1 MASAILGGIIAA
13 LTTTGLVVAIE
24 SVERAFR
31 SAGRYPLN
39 NNEIKILQ
47 SAGLNSESNIIKLNT
62 ELKLMPQKL

>member
-13 LTTTGLVVAIE
+13 LATTGLVIAVE

-31 SAGRYPLN
+31 NAGRYPLT

-47 SAGLNSESNIIKLNT
+47 SAGLNSETNIIILNT
-62 ELKLMPQKL
+62 ELKVMPQKL